1 MQVEID
7 AMPTGS
13 PPGRLASDQ
22 TGLSPEFLELLRSP
36 LDGRPLFQRDG
47 ALVSEGSD
55 HRFLIAPG
63 SVPLFAEAFC
73 SAEGRVQQGHYDAI
87 AAKYAANL
95 AYPQTEAYMAY
106 HDRVLLEA
114 VGDSVLGTVAEVCCG
129 SGEAFKLLGSRM
141 RIGVGVD
148 VSLNMLQAGR
158 RQNPAEN
165 LHFVQGDA
173 TRLPLATQAF
183 DTVFMLGGIHHVG
196 DRRALFAEINRI
208 LKPGGRFYF
217 REPLSDFWLWRALR
231 AAIYRL
237 SPTLDH
243 KTERPL
249 RWAETVPVLE
259 AAGLEP
265 ALWRPAGFLGF
276 CLFMNGDVLVV
287 NRLFRFVPGIRGIV
301 HAFCRLDEALLGI
314 APLKHAGLQIIGVAT
329 KPA

>member
-1 MQVEID
+1 MQAEIG
-7 AMPTGS
+7 ARPAGVS
-13 PPGRLASDQ
+13 PGWSASAQ
-22 TGLSPEFLELLRSP
+22 TNMSPALLKLLRSP
-36 LDGRPLFQRDG
+36 LDGTPLAQRGDT
-47 ALVSEGSD
+47 LVSEGSD
-55 HRFLIAPG
+55 HRFQIAPG
-63 SVPLFAEAFC
+63 GIPLFAEAFC
-73 SAEGRVQQGHYDAI
+73 SAEGRVQQQHYDAI

-106 HDRVLLEA
+106 LDRVLLEA
-114 VGDSVLGTVAEVCCG
+114 VGSSVLGAAAEICCG

-158 RQNPAEN
+158 RQNPAAN

-173 TRLPLATQAF
+173 TRLPLASAAF
-183 DTVFMLGGIHHVG
+183 DSVFMLGGIHHVG
-196 DRRALFAEINRI
+196 DRRGLFAEIHRV

-217 REPLSDFWLWRALR
+217 REPLNDFWLWRALR
-231 AAIYRL
+231 AVIYRL

-243 KTERPL
+243 ETERPL
-249 RWAETVPVLE
+249 RRVETVPVLE
-259 AAGLEP
+259 AAGLGP
-265 ALWRPAGFLGF
+265 ALWQPAGFIGF

-301 HAFCRLDEALLGI
+301 RAFCRLDEALLRF
-314 APLKHAGLQIIGVAT
+314 PLLERAGLQVIGVAI